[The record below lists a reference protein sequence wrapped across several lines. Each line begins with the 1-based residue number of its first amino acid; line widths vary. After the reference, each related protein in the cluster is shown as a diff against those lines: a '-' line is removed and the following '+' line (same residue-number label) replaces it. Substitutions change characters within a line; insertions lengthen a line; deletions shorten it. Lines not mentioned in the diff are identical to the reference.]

1 MPRPTSARTWRAL
14 PILLVAVALGIA
26 ASAAAQIDVTTG
38 RISGFAR
45 TKDGGALPGVNVT
58 ATNKDTGLTKS
69 VATDK
74 NGFYQ
79 VLSLPTGNY
88 RLDANLQGF
97 APISAEQVRLNLGSS
112 PTVDFTMAPARVTE
126 AVTVSASASTIEVT
140 NTTVGTTIQ
149 TEQLK
154 NLPVSGRD
162 FKNLVLLTP
171 ATSIES
177 QRNYIQVSGQRAIN
191 TNVTVDGV
199 DYNDPFFGGNVG
211 SAEGRAPLSISEES
225 VKEFTVITNGAS
237 VEFGRS
243 GGGFVNVV
251 TKSGTN
257 TLHGSGFFYWQPQAL
272 IANFASTAAF
282 PNGRAVPDQDKKQY
296 GASLGGPLMKD
307 KLFFFG
313 SFDKQKQTQT
323 VLINQSVINP
333 TPDIFA
339 KWPVLDGP
347 DNYIQGRDGWVAF
360 GRFDWQALD
369 TQRLQARVNYADYTG
384 ANGTNSSANDTLQ
397 HNGIE
402 QMKSLSMLGTYSSQ
416 FGASTLNDFNFNYV
430 HESVPRQDKGLN
442 LPEIRVGS
450 ARYGEVSFLPIVST
464 SKRYE
469 VADTFTY
476 LLQNHVFK
484 AGGDYNDT
492 SVVQTFKGNW
502 RGIFFFNNNA
512 DLIAGKYF
520 QYAQFGG
527 LSGLTADEAG
537 TVSFGQKEYAGFV
550 QDQWFVNEKLTVT
563 AGVRYEFLN
572 NPNAP
577 VLNPNSKAASG
588 QFALNTT
595 VPDVKNQWSPRVSLS
610 YAPDSKTAIRLTAG
624 RFWSR
629 TPALLWSQLYS
640 SNGLKGVQY
649 SSRTNTGGQDPTN
662 PACTFGGSSCY
673 DSRAPGWGANWVPQG
688 VERIDLSSIPAGT
701 AGLPA
706 FAVDPNFTNPH
717 TDRITLGFEREI
729 MPQVTT
735 AINLTY
741 AKGYNL
747 ERLTDANRAYDGTIS
762 ANGQPHYSSVRPNAF
777 YSTITEY
784 ISDAKSKYYD
794 ITMVTQKRFANN
806 FSAGVTATYSQDRDN
821 DSNERNFSGIQAEDF
836 NHLNTA
842 YSWADR
848 DRRWRASANAVWSK
862 AVTSWW
868 NVGLAGSL
876 RFQTGTPFSPGTSFD
891 FNNDGQSGTDRPTL
905 GCTSI
910 GGSAT
915 NYDCSNGTHLKRNS
929 YRQPSTY
936 AFDVR
941 LSNGIRLG
949 PGEFNVAVDC
959 FNCTNAGNK
968 FISSTTFG
976 RVPGPTVGNTSV
988 PNTSK
993 PNAGFANANNPGT
1006 PRTIQISGRY
1016 DF

>member
-1 MPRPTSARTWRAL
+1 MRRTTSAPSWRGPCITLFAVLAL
-14 PILLVAVALGIA
+14 AITATM
-26 ASAAAQIDVTTG
+26 SAQIDVTTS
-38 RISGFAR
+38 RVSGFVKAQ
-45 TKDGGALPGVNVT
+45 DGSALPGALVT
-58 ATNKDTGLTKS
+58 ARNLETGLTKTAIS
-69 VATDK
+69 ND

-79 VLSLPTGNY
+79 LLNLPTGTY
-88 RLDANLQGF
+88 KLEAQLEGF
-97 APISAEQVRLNLGSS
+97 KPRMVDSLRINLGSAPS
-112 PTVDFTMAPARVTE
+112 IDFSLILNSVTE
-126 AVTVSASASTIEVT
+126 EVVVNAAAAGIEVT

-154 NLPVSGRD
+154 NLPASGRD
-162 FKNLVLLTP
+162 FKNLAVLAP

-211 SAEGRAPLSISEES
+211 SAEGRAPLSLSEES
-225 VKEFTVITNGAS
+225 IKEFSVITNGAS

-257 TLHGSGFFYWQPQAL
+257 NVHGSGFFYWQPQAL
-272 IANFASTAAF
+272 IADFAPTAAF
-282 PNGRAVPDQDKKQY
+282 PNGRPVPDQDKKQY
-296 GASLGGPLMKD
+296 GASIGGPLMKD

-323 VLINQSVINP
+323 VLINPSVLNSAV
-333 TPDIFA
+333 FA
-339 KWPVLDGP
+339 QWPVLSSA
-347 DNYIQGRDGWVAF
+347 DNYVQGRDGWVGF
-360 GRFDWQALD
+360 GRFDYQVLD
-369 TQRLQARVNYADYTG
+369 NHRLQARVNYADYNG
-384 ANGTNSSANDTLQ
+384 PNGTNSGANDTVQ

-416 FGASTLNDFNFNYV
+416 FGASTLNDFNFNYT

-469 VADTFTY
+469 IADTFTY
-476 LLQNHVFK
+476 LMQNHVLK

-492 SVVQTFKGNW
+492 SIVQTFKGNW

-537 TVSFGQKEYAGFV
+537 TVSFGQKEIAGFV

-577 VLNPNSKAASG
+577 VLNPNSMLPSG
-588 QFALNTT
+588 QFNLNTS
-595 VPDVKNQWSPRVSLS
+595 VPDVKSQWSPRVSLS
-610 YAPDSKTAIRLTAG
+610 YAPDSKTAIRLSAG
-624 RFWSR
+624 RYWSR

-649 SSRTNTGGQDPTN
+649 SSKTNTGGQDPTN

-673 DSRAPGWGANWVPQG
+673 DPRAPGWGPNWTPVG

-706 FAVDPNFTNPH
+706 FLVDPNFTNPH
-717 TDRITLGFEREI
+717 TDRVTLGFEREI
-729 MPQVTT
+729 FPEVTT
-735 AINLTY
+735 SINGTY

-747 ERLTDANRAYDGTIS
+747 ERLTDANRAYDGTLS

-777 YSTITEY
+777 YTTLTEY
-784 ISDAKSKYYD
+784 VSDAKSLYYD
-794 ITMVTQKRFANN
+794 ITMVTQKRFSNN

-842 YSWADR
+842 YSWSDR
-848 DRRWRASANAVWSK
+848 DRRWRTSINGVWSTQ
-862 AVTSWW
+862 VTQWW
-868 NVGLAGSL
+868 NLGLAGSA
-876 RFQTGTPFSPGTSFD
+876 RFQTGTPFSPVSSFD
-891 FNNDGQSGTDRPTL
+891 FNNDGQSFTDRPTL
-905 GCTSI
+905 NCVTAAECA
-910 GGSAT
+910 AT
-915 NYDCSNGTHLKRNS
+915 GNHLARNS
-929 YRQPSTY
+929 YRQPSSY
-936 AFDVR
+936 SVDLR
-941 LSNGIRLG
+941 LQNGFRLG
-949 PGEFNVAVDC
+949 PGEFIVAVDC
-959 FNCTNAGNK
+959 FNCTNTGNK
-968 FISSTTFG
+968 FISSTTYG
-976 RVPGPTVGNTSV
+976 RVPNAAGTQT
-988 PNTSK
+988 
-993 PNAGFANANNPGT
+993 PNAGFANPNNPGT
-1006 PRTIQISGRY
+1006 PRTIQVSGRY

>member
-1 MPRPTSARTWRAL
+1 MPRPTSAHTWRAL
-14 PILLVAVALGIA
+14 PTLFVALALAIA

-45 TKDGGALPGVNVT
+45 TKDGGALPGVNIT

-69 VATDK
+69 AATDK

-88 RLDANLQGF
+88 RLDANLQDF

-112 PTVDFTMAPARVTE
+112 PTIDFTMAPARVTE

-140 NTTVGTTIQ
+140 NTTIGTTIQ

-154 NLPVSGRD
+154 NIPVGGRD
-162 FKNLVLLTP
+162 FKNLVLLAP

-225 VKEFTVITNGAS
+225 VKEFSVITNGAS

-257 TLHGSGFFYWQPQAL
+257 TLHGSGFFYWQPKAL
-272 IANFASTAAF
+272 TADFAPTAAF
-282 PNGRAVPDQDKKQY
+282 PNGRPVPDQDKKQY

-323 VLINQSVINP
+323 VLINSTVLDP
-333 TPDIFA
+333 AVFA
-339 KWPVLDGP
+339 KWPVLAGP
-347 DNYIQGRDGWVAF
+347 DNYVQGRDGWVAF

-402 QMKSLSMLGTYSSQ
+402 AMKSLSMLGTYSSQ
-416 FGASTLNDFNFNYV
+416 FGASTLNDFNFNYT

-442 LPEIRVGS
+442 LPEIRVGT

-469 VADTFTY
+469 IADTFTY
-476 LLQNHVFK
+476 LMQNHVFK

-492 SVVQTFKGNW
+492 SIVQDFKGTW

-520 QYAQFGG
+520 NYQQFGG
-527 LSGLTADEAG
+527 VSGLTADQAG

-563 AGVRYEFLN
+563 AGVRYELLN

-610 YAPDSKTAIRLTAG
+610 YAPDSKTAIRLSAG
-624 RFWSR
+624 RYWSR

-640 SNGLKGVQY
+640 SNGLKGVVY
-649 SSRTNTGGQDPTN
+649 SSKTNTGGQNPTD

-673 DSRAPGWGANWVPQG
+673 DPRAPGWGANWTPG
-688 VERIDLSSIPAGT
+688 PAERLNLSSIPAGT
-701 AGLPA
+701 TGLQV
-706 FAVDPNFTNPH
+706 FVVDPNFTNPH

-729 MPQVTT
+729 LPEVTT
-735 AINLTY
+735 SINGTY

-747 ERLTDANRAYDGTIS
+747 ERLKDANRVYDGTLS

-777 YSTITEY
+777 YGAIIQYT
-784 ISDAKSKYYD
+784 SDAKSLYYD
-794 ITMVTQKRFANN
+794 ITMVTQKRFSRN
-806 FSAGVTATYSQDRDN
+806 FSAGITATYSQDRDN

-848 DRRWRASANAVWSK
+848 DRRWRTSINGVWSTQ
-862 AVTSWW
+862 VTQWW
-868 NVGLAGSL
+868 NLGLAGSA
-876 RFQTGTPFSPGTSFD
+876 RFQTGTPFVPTANFD
-891 FNNDGQSGTDRPTL
+891 FNNDGQSATDRPTL
-905 GCTSI
+905 NC
-910 GGSAT
+910 AT
-915 NYDCSNGTHLKRNS
+915 AVECAATGKHLQRNS

-936 AFDVR
+936 AVDVR
-941 LSNGIRLG
+941 LQNGFRLG
-949 PGEFNVAVDC
+949 PGEFVLAVDC
-959 FNCTNAGNK
+959 FNCTNTGNK

-976 RVPGPTVGNTSV
+976 RVPNAAGTQT
-988 PNTSK
+988 
-993 PNAGFANANNPGT
+993 PNAGFANPNNPGT
-1006 PRTIQISGRY
+1006 PRTIQVSGRF